1 MYCTQVGDERNLLEY
16 NHICKL
22 ARAMQC
28 IGYLRNHAKRSFK
41 SKGIMFSNISNSL
54 TAAVAALFS
63 AALFVGASVGP
74 AVGNTASI
82 IA

>member
-1 MYCTQVGDERNLLEY
+1 MDIYE
-16 NHICKL
+16 L
-22 ARAMQC
+22 ARAVQG

-41 SKGIMFSNISNSL
+41 SKGITMFSNISNSL

-74 AVGNTASI
+74 AVGHAASI

>member
-1 MYCTQVGDERNLLEY
+1 
-16 NHICKL
+16 
-22 ARAMQC
+22 MQC
-28 IGYLRNHAKRSFK
+28 IGYLRNDAKRSFK
-41 SKGIMFSNISNSL
+41 SKGITMFSNISNSL